1 MLLGRCCKCNEVKV
15 VTIKGL
21 TASTGVTEW
30 EYGPG
35 SLWTQHYGADRVSG
49 IQNDSDAALNRYCEI
64 AYRQYTFA
72 SNGPYRTSGA
82 IEANCKEAL
91 TLTKL
96 DSTDGT
102 VVESAT
108 MQGLFTYNPSGTG
121 NAYQLYN
128 VRISSP
134 VGLSGGDYAFI
145 GHIDPTIEWVD
156 YTTNTTN
163 KEYIFHA
170 HTLSGGNVYL
180 RTKTSSEIVTLPY
193 NATATEVKG
202 LLEATAN
209 VVSATVTG
217 GPWPMA
223 KMNVDIV
230 WSAST
235 GDFAGLRSDV
245 SYATGGNGSCTWR
258 WDATALAWVLV
269 SDDCALGGAMPPM
282 GTGTFDGEIRA
293 GTCPVPETPL
303 PTGTRQSQAVA
314 VVFST
319 STGEMTSFVDAR
331 FGLINGSFATRLIS
345 DGGATVQGTTKI
357 ANNAFDQWAAGP
369 ENSVIVIGAIGSAG
383 VTATDA
389 RTVEAWTVADPWTRI
404 WQRHANGENTS
415 EGFAWLSTEMVQS
428 GKIAVNVA
436 RTLYSGANKTGTVA
450 DITGG
455 TFTSFDESEVSTEST
470 FNNFAAASVLIDGST
485 SDRLTYG
492 YSRRFTAPN
501 DSSRIIDFNLGGS
514 QYRTSAKRLLLGIEY
529 LTFGAD
535 ASRIYGSRLYSGG
548 TTSSTAAERT
558 SRYTSPPESSGTAFS
573 GSISRTYRWRFYTDY
588 RERYTSGDWR
598 IVFRRTQGTG
608 DIEKRTAWMSWNCTA
623 ATVATEVLAVFPENT
638 EGVVSN
644 VRVNVF
650 GVSNVTDNSPPI
662 GLIEANLDLFFQAH
676 GTLSFIPPQYVA
688 PVSGGNVSIETRSL
702 STAGTGGIMA
712 LSATDAAVS
721 WARDWGTTA
730 SPARTYA
737 YPSGG
742 WLRGSRLILYGAVVD
757 NEL

>member
-35 SLWTQHYGADRVSG
+35 SLWAQHYGADRVSG
-49 IQNDSDAALNRYCEI
+49 IQNDSDAVLNRYCEI
-64 AYRQYTFA
+64 AYRQFTFT

-82 IEANCKEAL
+82 ITANCKEAL
-91 TLTKL
+91 TLVKL

-108 MQGLFTYNPSGTG
+108 MQGLFTYNPSGVVG
-121 NAYQLYN
+121 ASYQLYN
-128 VRISSP
+128 VRMFSP

-145 GHIDPTIEWVD
+145 GHIDPAIEWVD
-156 YTTNTTN
+156 YTNNTTN
-163 KEYIFHA
+163 KEYVFHA

-193 NATATEVKG
+193 NATAAEVKG
-202 LLEATAN
+202 LLQATAN

-230 WSAST
+230 WSVST
-235 GDFAGLRSDV
+235 GDFAGQRSDV
-245 SYATGGNGSCTWR
+245 SYATGGDGSCTWR

-269 SDDCALGGAMPPM
+269 SDNCALGGAMAPM
-282 GTGTFDGEIRA
+282 GTGTFDGEIRE

-319 STGEMTSFVDAR
+319 STGAMTSFAEAR
-331 FGLINGSFATRLIS
+331 FGLVNGSFATRLIS
-345 DGGATVQGTTKI
+345 DGGASVQGTTEI
-357 ANNAFDQWAAGP
+357 ANNAFAEWAAGP
-369 ENSVIVIGAIGSAG
+369 ENSVIVIGAFGSAG
-383 VTATDA
+383 VTPADA
-389 RTVEAWTVADPWTRI
+389 RTVEAWTVASTWARI
-404 WQRHANGENTS
+404 WQRYANGETTS
-415 EGFAWLSTEMVQS
+415 RGYAWLSTQMVQS

-450 DITGG
+450 DITAG

-470 FNNFAAASVLIDGST
+470 FSNFVAESVLLDGST
-485 SDRLTYG
+485 SDRLTYA
-492 YSRRFTAPN
+492 YNRRFTAPN
-501 DSSRIIDFNLGGS
+501 FSSRIIDFNLGGS
-514 QYRTSAKRLLLGIEY
+514 QYRTSAKRLLLGIEDV
-529 LTFGAD
+529 TFGAD
-535 ASRIYGSRLYSGG
+535 SSRIYGSRLYSGG
-548 TTSSTAAERT
+548 TTSSMAAERPN
-558 SRYTSPPESSGTAFS
+558 RVTSPPESSGAS
-573 GSISRTYRWRFYTDY
+573 YAGSISRTYRWRFYTAPG
-588 RERYTSGDWR
+588 ERYTSGDWR
-598 IVFRRTQGTG
+598 IVFGSVLSQLRTGWISWLCSSS
-608 DIEKRTAWMSWNCTA
+608 DIINA
-623 ATVATEVLAVFPENT
+623 VLAVFPENT

-644 VRVNVF
+644 VRVNPF
-650 GVSNVTDNSPPI
+650 GASSVADNSPAI
-662 GLIEANLDLFFQAH
+662 GLLEANLDIHFQAAS
-676 GTLSFIPPQYVA
+676 TLGFISTTYASQVA
-688 PVSGGNVSIETRSL
+688 IETRSL
-702 STAGTGGIMA
+702 SSAGTGGIVS

-721 WARDWGTTA
+721 WSRNWGTTA
-730 SPARTYA
+730 SPARTYI

-742 WLRGSRLILYGAVVD
+742 WLRGSRLILFGPVVD
-757 NEL
+757 DEP